1 MKKTA
6 ISFIALGLGL
16 VVGGAGAY
24 GTDLM
29 MNRSL
34 RPQTMVFLPTG
45 EILAPLVS
53 ADGRLASYV
62 TFSAQIEVPSDREE
76 DIKRNLP
83 VLLNAI
89 NLRTYRTP
97 MASGKDGLVPRL
109 DLFRTTVQKAADET
123 LGPGVVARVTITK
136 AAPL

>member
-1 MKKTA
+1 MQKA
-6 ISFIALGLGL
+6 ISLIALGLGL

-29 MNRSL
+29 MQGSL
-34 RPQTMVFLPTG
+34 QPHKMVFLPTG

-62 TFSAQIEVPSDREE
+62 NFTAQIEVPADREE

-83 VLLNAI
+83 VLLNSI
-89 NLRTYRTP
+89 NLRTFRTP
-97 MASGKDGLVPRL
+97 MASGKDGLIPRI
-109 DLFRTTVQKAADET
+109 DLFRTVVKAAADEV
-123 LGPGVVARVTITK
+123 LGPGVVARVAITQ
-136 AAPL
+136 AEPL

>member
-1 MKKTA
+1 MQKAA
-6 ISFIALGLGL
+6 ISLIALGLGL

-29 MNRSL
+29 MHQSL
-34 RPQTMVFLPTG
+34 RPRTMVFLPTG
-45 EILAPLVS
+45 DILAPLVS

-62 TFSAQIEVPSDREE
+62 TITAQIEIPSDREE

-83 VLLNAI
+83 VLINAI
-89 NLRTYRTP
+89 NMRTYRAP

-109 DLFRTTVQKAADET
+109 DLFRNVVKEAADET
-123 LGPGVVARVTITK
+123 LGPGVVARVAITH
-136 AAPL
+136 AGPL